1 VTAIPRTRVR
11 RTRYLVAAGVCGA
24 AIVVIVVLGVVLSK
38 NVVYFRTVSEAVE
51 ERDST
56 GDDRF
61 RMAGEVVPGSIEE
74 NADGVRFQLAE
85 GGDTVTVVHRGD
97 PPDLF
102 DDGEPV
108 VCEGRWADGLTF
120 SSDRILIK
128 HDNEYKP
135 PDDAD
140 NEGDTG

>member
-1 VTAIPRTRVR
+1 VTAPAHTRAR

-61 RMAGEVVPGSIEE
+61 RMAGEVVPGSIQQT
-74 NADGVRFQLAE
+74 ADGVRFQLEE
-85 GGDTVTVVHRGD
+85 GGDEVTVVHQGD

-135 PDDAD
+135 PDAN

>member
-1 VTAIPRTRVR
+1 
-11 RTRYLVAAGVCGA
+11 VA
-24 AIVVIVVLGVVLSK
+24 
-38 NVVYFRTVSEAVE
+38 

-61 RMAGEVVPGSIEE
+61 RMAGEVVPDSIRETG
-74 NADGVRFQLAE
+74 DGVEFQLTE
-85 GGDTVTVVHRGD
+85 GGERVNVVHVGD

-102 DDGEPV
+102 EDGAPV

-135 PDDAD
+135 PDDD
-140 NEGDTG
+140 DDGGDTG